1 MAAVGITERKL
12 ALVEARL
19 GEHLADEVAV
29 GVGEVRHRDADDPRG
44 LQQPVLRQ
52 ARVEKRLRPLG
63 GLDVS
68 LAEDPIVVL
77 RDRRSER
84 LQQAGEEF
92 GLEARFLSYLRRA
105 VAMRVLLEHPLD
117 RQQHEPVLL
126 DRLLQLLERNALVG
140 ELLQQRQ
147 PRLARLPLQVAE
159 QALGL
164 EIDLGHRPI
173 LESAGMAGLEL
184 PIFELPLVLLPGEQ
198 VPLHIFEERY
208 KRMVG
213 ESLEQEEP
221 FGIVLRDDEGAR
233 SIGCTA
239 RIDDVLERFDDGRMN
254 IVVSGEAPFKVLDR
268 FESPEYPTGEVE
280 LIPDE
285 DVPPIDEEAA
295 SAAREAFA
303 ELAERATG
311 ERPEPG
317 ELDEASAYAIAARIE
332 LPADTKQ
339 RLLELRDEDER
350 MTLLANALGAVG
362 KALERA
368 EEAAE
373 RASGNGKVHF
383 PGLPE

>member
-1 MAAVGITERKL
+1 
-12 ALVEARL
+12 
-19 GEHLADEVAV
+19 
-29 GVGEVRHRDADDPRG
+29 
-44 LQQPVLRQ
+44 
-52 ARVEKRLRPLG
+52 
-63 GLDVS
+63 
-68 LAEDPIVVL
+68 
-77 RDRRSER
+77 
-84 LQQAGEEF
+84 
-92 GLEARFLSYLRRA
+92 
-105 VAMRVLLEHPLD
+105 
-117 RQQHEPVLL
+117 
-126 DRLLQLLERNALVG
+126 
-140 ELLQQRQ
+140 
-147 PRLARLPLQVAE
+147 
-159 QALGL
+159 
-164 EIDLGHRPI
+164 
-173 LESAGMAGLEL
+173 MAGLEL

-213 ESLEQEEP
+213 AALEQGEP

-239 RIDDVLERFDDGRMN
+239 RVDDVLERFDDGRMN

-280 LIPDE
+280 LVADE
-285 DVPPIDEEAA
+285 EVPPIDEEAA

-303 ELAERATG
+303 QLAEKATG
-311 ERPEPG
+311 ERPEPE
-317 ELDEASAYAIAARIE
+317 ELDGASAYAIAARIE

-339 RLLELRDEDER
+339 RLLETRDEDER

-373 RASGNGKVHF
+373 RASGNGKVTF